1 MLASTAAYAI
11 DHTIHLQCWEENK
24 NGQVYRHC
32 EVKRL
37 TDAAKPFWFPRNIGI
52 AEQEPQAVV
61 PQASP
66 PAQEPPQDIP
76 PTPPVA
82 APPPSRFN
90 PAPMI
95 EHYPSQF
102 TPKAIEDMNRTCQI
116 AICDE
121 WHPSDQ
127 ISFAESGNPTCVRNP
142 PKRWI
147 VATAI

>member
-1 MLASTAAYAI
+1 MLASTAAYAVG
-11 DHTIHLQCWEENK
+11 HTIHPQGWEENK

-66 PAQEPPQDIP
+66 TTQEPPQDIP

-82 APPPSRFN
+82 VPAPLPFN
-90 PAPMI
+90 PTPMI

-102 TPKAIEDMNRTCQI
+102 TPKEIEDMNRMSDRP
-116 AICDE
+116 AIR
-121 WHPSDQ
+121 SA
-127 ISFAESGNPTCVRNP
+127 SR
-142 PKRWI
+142 R
-147 VATAI
+147 VATRRACETRLNAGLWRL